1 MARSLAGVV
10 HQFLANDRVTN
21 AAHPEAYRFYFQ
33 MVVFW
38 RMMYERHGF
47 MGKAREDIKGKN
59 LQLAYGEFLV
69 RRK

>member
-1 MARSLAGVV
+1 MSRTLAAVV

-21 AAHPEAYRFYFQ
+21 AAHPEAYRFPFQ

-47 MGKAREDIKGKN
+47 MGKAREEIRGKN
-59 LQLAYGEFLV
+59 LQLAYGEFFMH
-69 RRK
+69 RE